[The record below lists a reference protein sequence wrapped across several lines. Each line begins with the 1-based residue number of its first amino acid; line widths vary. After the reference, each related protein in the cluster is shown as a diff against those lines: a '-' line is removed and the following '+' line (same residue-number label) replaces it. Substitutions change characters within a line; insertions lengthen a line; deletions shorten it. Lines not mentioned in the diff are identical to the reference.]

1 MRIVLFAV
9 AVTAPILF
17 SGSASQAFYQAYYYE
32 GPWCAVESLGFST
45 VKENC
50 SMLSFEQC
58 RLETIAGNRGYC
70 TPNPRWVGPYAHDK
84 QLNRSHKR
92 RLRRR

>member
-1 MRIVLFAV
+1 MRIALFAV

-17 SGSASQAFYQAYYYE
+17 SGYASQAYYQAYYYE

-58 RLETIAGNRGYC
+58 VQETIAGNRGFC
-70 TPNPRWVGPYAHDK
+70 TPNPRWSGPNV
-84 QLNRSHKR
+84 LNQQVHRSHKR
-92 RLRRR
+92 RMRRH

>member
-9 AVTAPILF
+9 AVTAPIWF
-17 SGSASQAFYQAYYYE
+17 GGSASQAYYQAYYYE

-50 SMLSFEQC
+50 SMRSFEQC
-58 RLETIAGNRGYC
+58 RLLTIAGNRGYC
-70 TPNPRWVGPYAHDK
+70 TPNPRWSGANGLAEPPKRA
-84 QLNRSHKR
+84 HKR
-92 RLRRR
+92 RARHR